1 VTEREPCER
10 LTAYEDAQTTGL
22 DDWEDDDE

>member
-10 LTAYEDAQTTGL
+10 LTAYEDAQTGL
-22 DDWEDDDE
+22 DDWEDGDDE